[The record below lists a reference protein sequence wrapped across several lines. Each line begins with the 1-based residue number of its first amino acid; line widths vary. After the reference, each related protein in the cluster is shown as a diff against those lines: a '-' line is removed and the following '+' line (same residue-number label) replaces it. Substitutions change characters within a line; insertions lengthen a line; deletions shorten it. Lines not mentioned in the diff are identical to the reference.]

1 MGKHSAP
8 NVAQHW
14 PSVLGLRDDGTPY
27 IAHACESGC
36 GLARPGDKALLVA
49 WSGRDHNRGTYCHL
63 LVLHPD
69 HAVADGSRGSI
80 PSGGQWGTVSVATPR
95 LRATR
100 SHSVG
105 MASSTEGVLVAEQ
118 EWRAPDGWRIRRS

>member
-36 GLARPGDKALLVA
+36 GLAG
-49 WSGRDHNRGTYCHL
+49 
-63 LVLHPD
+63 
-69 HAVADGSRGSI
+69 
-80 PSGGQWGTVSVATPR
+80 PR
-95 LRATR
+95 SKT
-100 SHSVG
+100 
-105 MASSTEGVLVAEQ
+105 VLVARCGGDRRRGADCDLLILHSDDGLAAGHRGLARGGGPGSPVTMAASGL
-118 EWRAPDGWRIRRS
+118 RASCSHFGGVAGSPEGVIVAR